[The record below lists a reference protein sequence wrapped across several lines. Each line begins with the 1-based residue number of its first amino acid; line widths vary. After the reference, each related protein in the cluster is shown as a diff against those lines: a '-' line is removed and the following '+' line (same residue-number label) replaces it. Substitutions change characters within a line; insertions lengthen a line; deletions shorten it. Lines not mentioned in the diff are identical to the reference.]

1 VTLEG
6 FYRRIRMRTRGE
18 AGEEEIGVRVQGFGD
33 GGNGLADVDDPPL
46 GRGETLQSKTGLL
59 AIHEEH

>member
-1 VTLEG
+1 
-6 FYRRIRMRTRGE
+6 MRTRGE